1 MSKRTRILLVDDHP
15 IVRDGLAA
23 VLLTQPDFDVVGE
36 ASDGEEALAKIAE
49 LTPDVVLLDLE
60 MPKLDGVD
68 VLESLARTGSGARA
82 IVFTVFD
89 TDERIV
95 RAVQA
100 GASGYLLKGAPRD
113 QIFNAIRIVAA
124 GGSLLEPIVAS
135 KLMQHLS
142 NPGVADTPTA
152 REREVLRLIAQG
164 KLNKEIAD
172 ELDISERTVK
182 FHVSAILSK
191 LGAGNRT
198 EAVRIAVQRGLVEL

>member
-152 REREVLRLIAQG
+152 RERDVLRLIAQG